1 MNITNVILAVEDE
14 LSESISTQILGH
26 FDIEIWYTIR
36 GKGNVSLRQK
46 APELNRS
53 ANGAAI
59 FLLTDLDTPREC
71 PPGLIRSWIRSTL
84 NPRFFFRV
92 AVMEVESWVM
102 ADRIGFSD
110 FLSVP
115 PHRIPSPTDNILNP
129 KEFLLSLA
137 RRSKKKTVREAL
149 LPAQGATFSVG
160 NEYNTLLSEFV
171 QDHWDLERAASVSPS
186 LKRTLDRISQGRNVS
201 TNGEQK
207 IPTPH

>member
-1 MNITNVILAVEDE
+1 MSITNVILAVEDE

-36 GKGNVSLRQK
+36 GKGNVALRQK

-53 ANGAAI
+53 TNGAAI

-71 PPGLIRSWIRSTL
+71 PPGLIRSWIRGSL
-84 NPRFFFRV
+84 NPKFFFRV

-102 ADRIGFSD
+102 ADRMGFAD
-110 FLSVP
+110 FLSIP
-115 PHRIPSPTDNILNP
+115 LHRIPSPTDDILNP

-149 LPAQGATFSVG
+149 VPAQGTTFSVG

-171 QDHWDLERAASVSPS
+171 REHWDLERAATASPS
-186 LKRTLDRISQGRNVS
+186 LKRTLDRLAEEKNVGA
-201 TNGEQK
+201 NQ
-207 IPTPH
+207 

>member
-1 MNITNVILAVEDE
+1 MSITNVILAVEDE

-71 PPGLIRSWIRSTL
+71 PPGLIRSWIRGAL

-102 ADRIGFSD
+102 ADRIGFAD

-115 PHRIPSPTDNILNP
+115 LHRIPSPTDNILNP

-137 RRSKKKTVREAL
+137 RRSKKKSVREAL
-149 LPAQGATFSVG
+149 VPAPDTTLRVG
-160 NEYNTLLSEFV
+160 NEYNILLSEFV
-171 QDHWDLERAASVSPS
+171 QDHWDLGRAATASPS
-186 LKRTLDRISQGRNVS
+186 LKRTLDRLAEEKGRS
-201 TNGEQK
+201 
-207 IPTPH
+207 